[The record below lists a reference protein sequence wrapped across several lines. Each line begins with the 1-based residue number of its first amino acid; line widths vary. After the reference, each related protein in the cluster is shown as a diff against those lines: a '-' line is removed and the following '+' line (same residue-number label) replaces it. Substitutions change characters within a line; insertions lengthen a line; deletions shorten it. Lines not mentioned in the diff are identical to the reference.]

1 MASNRPKL
9 SPISEEMKA
18 WSAALE
24 AEIGD
29 WPQVATRSFFGFTAL
44 YRKDKIFA
52 ALPRTRAMGTPNS
65 LAFKLED
72 AAPAIRARL
81 EADARVGS
89 TQMQSTRW
97 FTFAIASNSDL
108 HGAID
113 WLGQAYDAAGKGKTS
128 KGSKSKKSR

>member
-1 MASNRPKL
+1 MKQRSSQPQLPKV
-9 SPISEEMKA
+9 SEQMKA
-18 WSAALE
+18 WSSALE
-24 AEIGD
+24 SEVAD
-29 WPQVATRSFFGFTAL
+29 WPQVSTRSFFGFTAL

-108 HGAID
+108 HGA
-113 WLGQAYDAAGKGKTS
+113 
-128 KGSKSKKSR
+128 